1 MAEVKS
7 GPRTGSK
14 LMLRGLG
21 EKHKSAMEAEKER
34 PVKKKKNNMK
44 KQIIKGIE
52 FTELETK

>member
-34 PVKKKKNNMK
+34 PVKKKK
-44 KQIIKGIE
+44 KQHEKTNHKRNRIY
-52 FTELETK
+52 